1 MVGLNGG
8 IVAGT
13 AGMDCAIAAVSGGID
28 GAPADIATT
37 GLTSSVVMGTVMDVG
52 GMDVGGMDVG
62 GMDVGGMDAGGA
74 AYTIGSET
82 GAASTADVALALS
95 LADD

>member
-62 GMDVGGMDAGGA
+62 GMDAGGA